1 VAPCSARARPMPRGA
16 PPSNVVAM
24 PEMFFDRKMSDAEGL
39 MWRLEK
45 DPHLSSTFANVS
57 ILDKK
62 PDFDQLRRR
71 MERATYAIPRLRQRV
86 SPSPANISPPMW
98 VEDPDFDIDLHV
110 RRIALPRP
118 GSIRQLLDLATLVV
132 ADPFDRTRPLWQFV
146 VIEGLADGRAAL
158 FQKMH
163 HTITDGEGGVRLAEQ
178 FVDLERDPNEPDPPA
193 VPAPAGDGDGFAE
206 SAMEVVGHNVRR
218 VGGLARRVTGS
229 VVGNPL
235 GTAQGLGRAVRE
247 IDRSLRPSHEEGR
260 SVGSPL
266 WKPRTLKRWFGSLHV
281 PLADVKQTGRVL
293 GGTIND
299 VFVAGALAGAA
310 AYHHERGVHPDLLR
324 AAMPVST
331 RKGGTAG
338 GNAFAITTTDLRVP
352 HDPVEAFAVVH
363 EALASVK
370 GGGSMDLVGQLAMV
384 VNLLPTSV
392 LTSFAKDAAATVD
405 FTVSNVRAAPVEFY
419 IAGGRCEA
427 VLPMGPISGTAFN
440 LSTLSYNGSLD
451 MGLVVDAGAID
462 DPAGLRDH
470 LVAAYD
476 TLIEVGR

>member
-1 VAPCSARARPMPRGA
+1 
-16 PPSNVVAM
+16 
-24 PEMFFDRKMSDAEGL
+24 
-39 MWRLEK
+39 
-45 DPHLSSTFANVS
+45 
-57 ILDKK
+57 
-62 PDFDQLRRR
+62 
-71 MERATYAIPRLRQRV
+71 
-86 SPSPANISPPMW
+86 
-98 VEDPDFDIDLHV
+98 
-110 RRIALPRP
+110 
-118 GSIRQLLDLATLVV
+118 
-132 ADPFDRTRPLWQFV
+132 
-146 VIEGLADGRAAL
+146 
-158 FQKMH
+158 
-163 HTITDGEGGVRLAEQ
+163 
-178 FVDLERDPNEPDPPA
+178 
-193 VPAPAGDGDGFAE
+193 
-206 SAMEVVGHNVRR
+206 VGHNVRR

-229 VVGNPL
+229 VVGNPV
-235 GTAQGLGRAVRE
+235 GTVQGLGRAVKE

-260 SVGSPL
+260 TVGSPL

-281 PLADVKQTGRVL
+281 PLADVKQAGRVL

-331 RKGGTAG
+331 RRGGTSG

-352 HDPVEAFAVVH
+352 DDPIEAFAVVH
-363 EALASVK
+363 EALATVK

-405 FTVSNVRAAPVEFY
+405 FTVSNVRAAPVELY

-462 DPAGLRDH
+462 DPASLRDH
-470 LVAAYD
+470 LVTAFD
-476 TLIEVGR
+476 TLVEVGR

>member
-1 VAPCSARARPMPRGA
+1 MARPR
-16 PPSNVVAM
+16 
-24 PEMFFDRKMSDAEGL
+24 EQQFERHMSDNEAL
-39 MWRLEK
+39 MWNLEK
-45 DPHLSSTFANVS
+45 DPALSSWFAS
-57 ILDKK
+57 LTILDR
-62 PDFDQLRRR
+62 PPSLARLRVRLA
-71 MERATYAIPRLRQRV
+71 RAVVAVPRLRQHVVASVGRL
-86 SPSPANISPPMW
+86 SPPVW
-98 VEDPDFDIDLHV
+98 VDDPEFDLDRHVWRIAVPAPGTDADLHELAM
-110 RRIALPRP
+110 R
-118 GSIRQLLDLATLVV
+118 LLQE
-132 ADPFDRTRPLWQFV
+132 PFDRTRPLWQFV

-178 FVDLERDPNEPDPPA
+178 FVDLERDPDEPDPPA
-193 VPAPAGDGDGFAE
+193 VPAPVADGDGFTE

-229 VVGNPL
+229 VVGNPV
-235 GTAQGLGRAVRE
+235 GTAQGLGRAVKE
-247 IDRSLRPSHEEGR
+247 IDRSLRPSHGAGR
-260 SVGSPL
+260 TVGSPL

-281 PLADVKQTGRVL
+281 PLADVKQAGRVL

-310 AYHHERGVHPDLLR
+310 AYHHERGIRPDLLR

-331 RKGGTAG
+331 RKGGTSG

-352 HDPVEAFAVVH
+352 DDPIEAFAVVH
-363 EALASVK
+363 EALATVK

-405 FTVSNVRAAPVEFY
+405 FTVSNVRAAPVELY

-427 VLPMGPISGTAFN
+427 VVPMGPISGTAFN

-451 MGLVVDAGAID
+451 MGLVVDAGAVD

-470 LVAAYD
+470 LVTAFD

>member
-1 VAPCSARARPMPRGA
+1 MARPR
-16 PPSNVVAM
+16 
-24 PEMFFDRKMSDAEGL
+24 EQQFERHMSDNEAL
-39 MWRLEK
+39 MWNLEK
-45 DPHLSSTFANVS
+45 DPALSSWFAS
-57 ILDKK
+57 ITILDR
-62 PDFDQLRRR
+62 PPSLDRLRARLA
-71 MERATYAIPRLRQRV
+71 RAVVAVPRLRQHVVASVGRL
-86 SPSPANISPPMW
+86 SPPMW
-98 VEDPDFDIDLHV
+98 VDDPEFDLDRHVWRIGVPAPGTDADLH
-110 RRIALPRP
+110 
-118 GSIRQLLDLATLVV
+118 DLAMRLLQE
-132 ADPFDRTRPLWQFV
+132 PFDRTRPLWQFV
-146 VIEGLADGRAAL
+146 VIEGLEDGRAAL

-178 FVDLERDPNEPDPPA
+178 FVDLERDPNEPDPLT
-193 VPAPAGDGDGFAE
+193 VPAPATEVEGFGD
-206 SAMEVVGHNVRR
+206 SAREVVGHNVRR

-235 GTAQGLGRAVRE
+235 GTVQGLGRAVKE
-247 IDRSLRPSHEEGR
+247 IDRSLRPSHEAG
-260 SVGSPL
+260 STVGSPL
-266 WKPRTLKRWFGSLHV
+266 WQPRTLKRWFGAIHV
-281 PLADVKQTGRVL
+281 PLADVKQAGRAL

-352 HDPVEAFAVVH
+352 DDPIEAFAIVN
-363 EALASVK
+363 EALAVVK
-370 GGGSMDLVGQLAMV
+370 GGGSMDLIGQLAMV

-405 FTVSNVRAAPVEFY
+405 FTVSNVRAAPVELY
-419 IAGGRCEA
+419 IAGARCDA

-462 DPAGLRDH
+462 DPEGLHGH

>member
-1 VAPCSARARPMPRGA
+1 MARPR
-16 PPSNVVAM
+16 
-24 PEMFFDRKMSDAEGL
+24 EQQFERHMSDSEAL
-39 MWRLEK
+39 MWNLEK
-45 DPHLSSTFANVS
+45 DPALSSWFAS
-57 ILDKK
+57 LTILDRPPSLDRLKAR
-62 PDFDQLRRR
+62 LA
-71 MERATYAIPRLRQRV
+71 RAVVAVPRLRQHVVASVGRL
-86 SPSPANISPPMW
+86 SPPVW
-98 VEDPDFDIDLHV
+98 VDDPEFDLDRHVWRIAVPAPGHDADLH
-110 RRIALPRP
+110 
-118 GSIRQLLDLATLVV
+118 DLAIRLLQE
-132 ADPFDRTRPLWQFV
+132 PFDRTRPLWQFV
-146 VIEGLADGRAAL
+146 VIEGLADGRAAI

-193 VPAPAGDGDGFAE
+193 VPQPTYDGDGFRD
-206 SAMEVVGHNVRR
+206 SAQEVVGHNLRR
-218 VGGLARRVTGS
+218 AGGLARRVVGS
-229 VVGNPL
+229 VVGNPV
-235 GTAQGLGRAVRE
+235 GTVQGLGRAVKE
-247 IDRSLRPSHEEGR
+247 LDRSLRPSHEEGR
-260 SVGSPL
+260 TVGSPL
-266 WKPRTLKRWFGSLHV
+266 WQPRTLKRWFGSMHL
-281 PLADVKQTGRVL
+281 PLADVKQAGRVL

-338 GNAFAITTTDLRVP
+338 GNSFAITTTDLRVP
-352 HDPVEAFAVVH
+352 ADPVEAFAVVH
-363 EALASVK
+363 EALATVK

-405 FTVSNVRAAPVEFY
+405 FTVSNVRAAPIELFM
-419 IAGGRCEA
+419 AGARCEA

-476 TLIEVGR
+476 TLVELGR

>member
-1 VAPCSARARPMPRGA
+1 MARPR
-16 PPSNVVAM
+16 
-24 PEMFFDRKMSDAEGL
+24 EQQFERHMSDSEAL
-39 MWRLEK
+39 MWNLEK
-45 DPHLSSTFANVS
+45 DPALSSWFAS
-57 ILDKK
+57 ITILDRPPSLDRLKAR
-62 PDFDQLRRR
+62 LA
-71 MERATYAIPRLRQRV
+71 RAVVEVPRLRQHVVASVGRL
-86 SPSPANISPPMW
+86 SPPVW
-98 VEDPDFDIDLHV
+98 VDDPEFDLDRHVWRIAVPAPGTDADLH
-110 RRIALPRP
+110 
-118 GSIRQLLDLATLVV
+118 DLAVRLLL
-132 ADPFDRTRPLWQFV
+132 DPFDRARPLWQFV
-146 VIEGLADGRAAL
+146 IIEGLADGRAAL

-193 VPAPAGDGDGFAE
+193 VPAADPMIETFSEGAR
-206 SAMEVVGHNVRR
+206 EVVGHNVRR
-218 VGGLARRVTGS
+218 VGGLARRVAGS

-235 GTAQGLGRAVRE
+235 GTVQGLGKAVKDL
-247 IDRSLRPSHEEGR
+247 DRNLRPSHEAG
-260 SVGSPL
+260 STVGSPL
-266 WKPRTLKRWFGSLHV
+266 WQPRTLKRWFGTIHV
-281 PLADVKQTGRVL
+281 PLADVKQAGRVL

-310 AYHHERGVHPDLLR
+310 AYHRERDVHPDLLR

-352 HDPVEAFAVVH
+352 RDPIEAFAIVN
-363 EALASVK
+363 EALATVK
-370 GGGSMDLVGQLAMV
+370 GGGSTDLVGQLAMV
-384 VNLLPTSV
+384 INLLPTSV

-405 FTVSNVRAAPVEFY
+405 FTVSNVRAAPIELY
-419 IAGGRCEA
+419 IAGARCEA

-470 LVAAYD
+470 IAAAYD
-476 TLIEVGR
+476 TLVEVGR

>member
-1 VAPCSARARPMPRGA
+1 MARPR
-16 PPSNVVAM
+16 
-24 PEMFFDRKMSDAEGL
+24 EQQFERHMSDSEAL
-39 MWRLEK
+39 MWNLEK
-45 DPHLSSTFANVS
+45 DPALSSWFAS
-57 ILDKK
+57 ITILDR
-62 PDFDQLRRR
+62 PPSLERLRARLA
-71 MERATYAIPRLRQRV
+71 RAVVAVPRLRQHVV
-86 SPSPANISPPMW
+86 SSVGRLSPPVW
-98 VEDPDFDIDLHV
+98 VDDPEFDLDRHVYRIAVPAPGTDADLHELAV
-110 RRIALPRP
+110 R
-118 GSIRQLLDLATLVV
+118 LLL
-132 ADPFDRTRPLWQFV
+132 DPFDRARPLWQFV
-146 VIEGLADGRAAL
+146 IIEGLSDGRAAL

-193 VPAPAGDGDGFAE
+193 VPTPASEVDSFAD
-206 SAMEVVGHNVRR
+206 SAREVVGHNARR
-218 VGGLARRVTGS
+218 VGGLARRVAGS

-235 GTAQGLGRAVRE
+235 GTVQGVGKAVKDL
-247 IDRSLRPSHEEGR
+247 DRTLRPSHEAG
-260 SVGSPL
+260 STVGSPL
-266 WKPRTLKRWFGSLHV
+266 WQPRTLKRWFGTIHL
-281 PLADVKQTGRVL
+281 PLADVKQAGRVL

-310 AYHHERGVHPDLLR
+310 AYHHERDVRPDLLR

-352 HDPVEAFAVVH
+352 EDPIEAFAVVH
-363 EALASVK
+363 EALATVK
-370 GGGSMDLVGQLAMV
+370 GGGSTDLVGQLAMV
-384 VNLLPTSV
+384 INLLPTSV

-405 FTVSNVRAAPVEFY
+405 FTVSNVRAAPIELY
-419 IAGGRCEA
+419 IAGARCEA

-470 LVAAYD
+470 LVTAYD
-476 TLIEVGR
+476 TLVEFGR